1 MKKKLLAG
9 AITLLS
15 VATLA
20 ACSNGLIAGKRF
32 ALLCRQYFPALKANA
47 Y

>member
-1 MKKKLLAG
+1 MKKKFLAG

-20 ACSNGLIAGKRF
+20 ACSTSSQGADLM
-32 ALLCRQYFPALKANA
+32 
-47 Y
+47 